1 MGKEGAKL
9 KYLGSRCSER
19 ERESLFS
26 EFFFLLLIFRFV
38 TKIVT
43 NLFFRWN
50 QSKLVEIKK
59 KNERLDWYSMMAKK
73 QHKKLTI
80 IGSKSKTE
88 SEESE

>member
-1 MGKEGAKL
+1 ML
-9 KYLGSRCSER
+9 RER

-59 KNERLDWYSMMAKK
+59 KKKKNERLDWYSMMAKK